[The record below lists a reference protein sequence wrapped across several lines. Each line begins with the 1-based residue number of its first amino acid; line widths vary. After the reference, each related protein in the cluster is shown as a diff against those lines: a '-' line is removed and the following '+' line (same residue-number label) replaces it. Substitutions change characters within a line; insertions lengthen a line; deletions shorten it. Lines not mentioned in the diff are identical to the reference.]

1 MTLLTEF
8 SNIFFERLF
17 VSIDLK
23 KKITFFSDVGSSAVD
38 EMGPVYGHT
47 VTNKLEPKPGTVL
60 FVQCT
65 DTQLLKK

>member
-1 MTLLTEF
+1 M
-8 SNIFFERLF
+8 F